1 MIDKLSLQFISNDD
15 LFKLLIHRVPNFYLE
30 ADRCKVENG
39 QQIYKPI
46 SMYKESV
53 NVLES
58 LERFVIDLKEGALP
72 SVDKVILKSKHLPSN
87 NEYLKYFDDLKF
99 LDDMFDTT
107 YLQLSQNWQRYI
119 DFLTGDWEGIG
130 RYQNSEFI
138 KNVPYINFI
147 GQPDYTQQ
155 WDPWRFSREKAIRL
169 QHAFLKNI
177 DVDSESLDYKQ
188 KLQEACQQFDELLN
202 KHQKLYT
209 FAVDLRFIRSL
220 NMENKEPLGI
230 LLEKVMKDRE
240 AIQFFLTQQVS
251 DVFQIYTKL
260 EHDFQNGLKLSCI
273 FICKSN
279 VESNHNTLISELN
292 ECLAQAF
299 QQYRIEV
306 INGNKIIKKHAHEQ
320 AIGLIKRK
328 DKEQI
333 KLFKYWVL
341 SYFYRIDS
349 FVKLIHPTKE
359 YEINNILIN
368 SIKGLCEEAPAF
380 GNAKKKKI
388 DSFADVLYSWKSP
401 ASIWKLSYV
410 PQRLNVSHIFYKE
423 LCAEFGAPQY
433 GELLFQIQVLIET
446 MLKKNDMAF
455 STFHNDEQV
464 IVNKKELRERSSVLG
479 LQFLYVLQQLSSYPN
494 VLINLNKLCGQI
506 NCGLG
511 LKEIKIFISNVTYIF
526 DLSYKTHP
534 LRINHLEQFNQSLL
548 GIKHQ
553 IILENNGNIPHKN
566 NYQYSYDLFSRR
578 KNEATKYIDFVLEQD
593 CLAHRVIITAE
604 IDHDDFQQAEFSKL
618 FTDFM
623 RLAKRAKPCSWLRGY
638 MGIWQE
644 NMTSSKFEID
654 VILFFSEKGYPEKGR
669 IVEML
674 HTNWQKFLKE
684 KAKNLLEWDHIE
696 DKKDLNFYGSI
707 NSKILMHSIK
717 AFNRKEYHTQGI
729 YFEASKLKT
738 KKLFQEQVIPFFAY
752 RDFFRPALTQKV
764 PKVFIKGG
772 TGKKKSA

>member
-1 MIDKLSLQFISNDD
+1 MNDKLSLQFISNDD
-15 LFKLLIHRVPNFYLE
+15 LFKLLIHRVPNFYLD

-53 NVLES
+53 NVLEA

-177 DVDSESLDYKQ
+177 DSDSERLDYKQ

-220 NMENKEPLGI
+220 NMENKEPLGM
-230 LLEKVMKDRE
+230 LLENVLKDRD

-260 EHDFQNGLKLSCI
+260 EHDFQNGLKISCI

-349 FVKLIHPTKE
+349 FVKLIHPTKDF
-359 YEINNILIN
+359 EINNILIN

-410 PQRLNVSHIFYKE
+410 PQRLNVSQIFYKE

-433 GELLFQIQVLIET
+433 GALLFQIQVLIET
-446 MLKKNDMAF
+446 MLKKNDIAF
-455 STFHNDEQV
+455 NTYHKDGDA
-464 IVNKKELRERSSVLG
+464 IINKKDLKDMSTRVG
-479 LQFLYVLQQLSSYPN
+479 QQFLFIIKYLSNYPHAFIE
-494 VLINLNKLCGQI
+494 LDNLFKRMGR
-506 NCGLG
+506 GLG
-511 LKEIKIFISNVTYIF
+511 LAEIRIFISNDFYIF
-526 DLSYKTHP
+526 HQSYISQP
-534 LRINHLEQFNQSLL
+534 LRVSFLEQLNQNLL
-548 GIKHQ
+548 MIKKQ
-553 IILENNGNIPHKN
+553 IIWNRASREINKDE
-566 NYQYSYDLFSRR
+566 YQHAYDLCAHRQ
-578 KNEATKYIDFVLEQD
+578 NEATRYISSILKQD
-593 CLAHRVIITAE
+593 CLSYRVTIQARVCSS
-604 IDHDDFQQAEFSKL
+604 DFKQKEFSKL

-623 RLAKRAKPCSWLRGY
+623 RSAKRAKPCSWLRGY

-644 NMTSSKFEID
+644 VVKLSEFEID
-654 VILFFSEKGYPEKGR
+654 LVLFFSEKCQPEKER
-669 IVEML
+669 VVEML
-674 HTNWQKFLKE
+674 NIRWQKFLRE
-684 KAKNLLEWDHIE
+684 KAKQILGWENQEEKTELE
-696 DKKDLNFYGSI
+696 FYGSI
-707 NSKILMHSIK
+707 SSKNMMSSVDV
-717 AFNRKEYHTQGI
+717 FNRKQHHTKVI
-729 YFEASKLKT
+729 YLEASNVKMQNSFLA
-738 KKLFQEQVIPFFAY
+738 QVIPFFAY

-764 PKVFIKGG
+764 PKVFIKGAMLK
-772 TGKKKSA
+772 T